1 MGKGLLPDYMLGKF
15 QLETSEGFSDFMYKI
30 GVGWFNRALA
40 CTAYPIITITEKTE
54 SSFKTSTKSFRLNEI
69 YTKTNQL
76 GDGVQ
81 VTARLQGNK
90 LIRDTNLKGYDFV
103 FTSEYLEGGSV
114 MNMIITIKG
123 DSEFRVVRG
132 FKRLDD

>member
-1 MGKGLLPDYMLGKF
+1 
-15 QLETSEGFSDFMYKI
+15 MYKI

-40 CTAYPIITITEKTE
+40 CTAYPIITITQ
-54 SSFKTSTKSFRLNEI
+54 SDDGTSTKSFRLNEI